1 MNNKVQAQFEQHSD
15 NRWIVI
21 IDRTLNRNSD
31 RVITLIAA
39 APRDRVC
46 LIVIYWPELDVH
58 RSYLR
63 RFNSPV
69 QVPRS
74 AIYTNF
80 WDLLTDRMPDPLRSV
95 S

>member
-46 LIVIYWPELDVH
+46 VYCDITAIT
-58 RSYLR
+58 R
-63 RFNSPV
+63 RTDN
-69 QVPRS
+69 
-74 AIYTNF
+74 NF
-80 WDLLTDRMPDPLRSV
+80 TSF
-95 S
+95 

>member
-46 LIVIYWPELDVH
+46 VYCGILAIIRRTQGQFTSFSIQKASANVG
-58 RSYLR
+58 YL
-63 RFNSPV
+63 
-69 QVPRS
+69 
-74 AIYTNF
+74 Y
-80 WDLLTDRMPDPLRSV
+80 
-95 S
+95 